1 MTVRENISNMIK
13 KRINEDKIITQANLA
28 SELGVSRSAVNKMIS
43 KGQIDL
49 NRIIQL
55 CTILKITPNEL
66 LGYSNNDNDRE
77 ILDIINNDSNLK
89 SFILNIKNNKM

>member
-1 MTVRENISNMIK
+1 MTVRENISSMIK